1 MAWRAMTERAIPPTA
16 RERAAF
22 DAATTGTPKEFVATC
37 RAAGI
42 DPEQTLDSF
51 QAAPWRWLFFFPPGD
66 PVTDEVRH
74 RPFQP
79 LVQARLDAVRDY
91 VDAPWWRRVF
101 SSPEALEPAMRRP
114 VVRTRLP
121 DH

>member
-1 MAWRAMTERAIPPTA
+1 MTERAIPPTE

-22 DAATTGTPKEFVATC
+22 DAATTGTPKDFVATC

-42 DPEQTLDSF
+42 DPIETLDSF
-51 QAAPWRWLFFFPPGD
+51 QAAPWRWLYFFSPAD

-79 LVQARLDAVRDY
+79 AVQERLDAVREY
-91 VDAPWWRRVF
+91 VEAPSWRRLF
-101 SSPEALEPAMRRP
+101 GRRQSFEQATRGP
-114 VVRTRLP
+114 YARNRLP
-121 DH
+121 GR

>member
-1 MAWRAMTERAIPPTA
+1 MTDRAIPPTA

-22 DAATTGTPKEFVATC
+22 DAATTGTPKDFVTTC

-42 DPEQTLDSF
+42 NPEKMLEAF
-51 QAAPWRWLFFFPPGD
+51 QASPWRWLYVASPAD

-79 LVQARLDAVRDY
+79 PMQERLDALREY
-91 VDAPWWRRVF
+91 LETPRWRRIF
-101 SSPEALEPAMRRP
+101 GHRQTWEQATRIPYTRR
-114 VVRTRLP
+114 RLP
-121 DH
+121 DR

>member
-1 MAWRAMTERAIPPTA
+1 MTERAIPPTA

-22 DAATTGTPKEFVATC
+22 DAATTGTPKDFVATC

-42 DPEQTLDSF
+42 DPEQMLESF

-66 PVTDEVRH
+66 PVSDEVRH

-79 LVQARLDAVRDY
+79 VMLERLNAVREY
-91 VDAPWWRRVF
+91 VEASWWRRVF
-101 SSPEALEPAMRRP
+101 GSRDAFEPATRQSN
-114 VVRTRLP
+114 VRTRLP
-121 DH
+121 DR